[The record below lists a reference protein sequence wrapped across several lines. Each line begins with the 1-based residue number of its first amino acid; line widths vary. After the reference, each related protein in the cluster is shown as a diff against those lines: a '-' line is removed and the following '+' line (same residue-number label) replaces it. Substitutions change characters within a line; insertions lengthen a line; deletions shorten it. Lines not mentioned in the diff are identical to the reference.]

1 MEDTGTKIFGG
12 DSHGY
17 GSTRVN
23 LSSLGGQT
31 ARVVFRV
38 SGDEDYSY
46 IGWWVDDIRLFT
58 CPNEVASVPLT
69 TVAAGTTSA
78 KVSWQPPTYVGPSSP
93 VMAYRVTRSTGQV
106 ATFPK
111 TTRSTTLT
119 GLNPARALTV
129 SVVAV
134 NEAAQAGAPATVRID
149 PTTTAISSAARVA
162 RNAVFPITT
171 KVTLRGARTTVAG
184 MPVTLQRRSAGSTAW
199 SSVSSRTT
207 TSAGT
212 ATWTVRQSGTTAYR
226 VLSRGVDDAVRV
238 DLDHPRRRPFA
249 ERPCGLVRGVVV

>member
-1 MEDTGTKIFGG
+1 M
-12 DSHGY
+12 
-17 GSTRVN
+17 TR
-23 LSSLGGQT
+23 T
-31 ARVVFRV
+31 T
-38 SGDEDYSY
+38 SY

-149 PTTTAISSAARVA
+149 PTTTAISSATRVA

-184 MPVTLQRRSAGSTAW
+184 MPVTLQRRSAGSTVW

-207 TSAGT
+207 TLGGHRDVDGEAEQHHRLPG
-212 ATWTVRQSGTTAYR
+212 AVPGC
-226 VLSRGVDDAVRV
+226 DDAVRV

-249 ERPCGLVRGVVV
+249 EGPGGLVRGVVV